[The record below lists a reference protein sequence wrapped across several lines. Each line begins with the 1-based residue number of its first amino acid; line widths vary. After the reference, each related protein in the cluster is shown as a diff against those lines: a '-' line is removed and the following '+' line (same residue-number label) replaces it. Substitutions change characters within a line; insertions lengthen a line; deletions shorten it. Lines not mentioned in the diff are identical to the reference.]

1 MVMRF
6 FTASLMIVYLAVTT
20 GCASLIAPKPSA
32 ERAALRDGAY
42 RLDPDHAA
50 LLFKIDHLGFSN
62 YVGRFNRLSA
72 TLDFSSDDPQASRLE
87 AIVEIGS
94 LDVANAEFSKTL
106 LGPNWFDAT
115 RFPQAIFRS
124 TNVVLTGDRNGRI
137 MGDLTLKGVTAP
149 MTLEATFNGGAQ
161 DLLRGGYVLGFS
173 AVGVIDRTQFGV
185 DAFSG
190 VIASEVRLEIEA
202 EFIRR

>member
-6 FTASLMIVYLAVTT
+6 FSTLLLVACIAGAM
-20 GCASLIAPKPSA
+20 GCASLITPKPGA

-42 RLDPDHAA
+42 RLDPDHASV
-50 LLFKIDHLGFSN
+50 LFKIDHLGYSN
-62 YVGRFNRLSA
+62 YVGRFNRLNA
-72 TLDFSSDDPQASRLE
+72 VLDFSTDDPQASTLE
-87 AIVEIGS
+87 AIVEIDS
-94 LDVANAEFSKTL
+94 LDVANDAFSRTL
-106 LGPNWFDAT
+106 LGPSWFDGT

-124 TNVVLTGDRNGRI
+124 TSVEITGDQNGRI
-137 MGDLTLKGVTAP
+137 TGDLTLRGVTAP
-149 MTLEATFNGGAQ
+149 MMLEVTFNGGAQ

-173 AVGVIDRTQFGV
+173 AVGVLDRTQFGV
-185 DAFSG
+185 DALSG